1 MDNYIVIKLTSG
13 EEIVANLIQ
22 EDEYSVKV
30 LFPMLVKYIPRM
42 VQGRLAETITLA
54 PFTYFASDDEFTFV
68 KHYIIFQKQMNPK
81 YLDAYNQAVDDFIAE
96 PQIAGAPDPQRA
108 EDIKAL
114 AEKLQN
120 IFGKEDEFDDVDPI
134 LINTDSNTIH

>member
-13 EEIVANLIQ
+13 EEIVANLIK
-22 EDEYSVKV
+22 EDDYEIKV

-54 PFTYFASDDEFTFV
+54 PFTYFAADDEFTFP
-68 KHYIIFQKQMNPK
+68 KHYIIFQKEMNPK

-96 PQIAGAPDPQRA
+96 PQISGAPDPQRV

-114 AEKLQN
+114 AEKIQS
-120 IFGKEDEFDDVDPI
+120 IFGKSEEFEEESI
-134 LINTDSNTIH
+134 LVNTDSKTIH

>member
-1 MDNYIVIKLTSG
+1 MDNYIVVKLSSG
-13 EEIVANLIQ
+13 EEIVANLVK
-22 EDEYSVKV
+22 EDDYEIKV

-54 PFTYFASDDEFTFV
+54 PFTYFAADDEFTFA
-68 KHYIIFQKQMNPK
+68 KHYIIFQKEMNPK

-96 PQIAGAPDPQRA
+96 PQIAGTPDPQRA

-114 AEKLQN
+114 ADKIQS
-120 IFGKEDEFDDVDPI
+120 IFGREEEFDDVDPI
-134 LINTDSNTIH
+134 LVNTDSKTIH